1 MSVFSELISG
11 DVSVQRLTSLLAVPT
26 DVETCPNFVAPLHT
40 TTLCR
45 GVSEVN
51 ANGDCNNQ
59 VLWSKGS
66 MCQAQCEEG
75 YGFFD
80 PPAKKY
86 DCGAGGQWSPEGSA
100 PECYRECKLW
110 EGLGIE
116 PAAWN

>member
-1 MSVFSELISG
+1 MSVP
-11 DVSVQRLTSLLAVPT
+11 A

-100 PECYRECKLW
+100 PECYRESKTDR
-110 EGLGIE
+110 ERE
-116 PAAWN
+116 SNRQS